1 MAIAQPP
8 QQVDR
13 PPEGLSA
20 VSLRRRVAFAVL
32 AVLTVAAL
40 IGIGVLAPRISTAS
54 ARNDQRADILQAAR
68 QETVN
73 FTTLDYRHLDRD
85 LGRVVGGSTGAFRKQ
100 FRAGTKNLTQLVTAN
115 KAVAKGSVLDAGLV
129 SSDSDSAVV
138 LVVADSTVINTA
150 SPKGELRHYRLQL
163 SLVRQQGHW
172 LVSDLTFVG

>member
-1 MAIAQPP
+1 MAIAQPT

-13 PPEGLSA
+13 PPDGLSA
-20 VSLRRRVAFAVL
+20 VSARRRLAFAVL

-40 IGIGVLAPRISTAS
+40 IGVGVLAPRISSAS

-85 LGRVVGGSTGAFRKQ
+85 LGRVLHGSTGDFRKQ
-100 FRAGTKNLTQLVTAN
+100 FKAGTKNLTQLVTAN
-115 KAVAKGSVLDAGLV
+115 KAVAKGDVLDAGLV

-138 LVVADSTVINTA
+138 LVVADSAVTNTA
-150 SPKGELRHYRLQL
+150 SPKGEQRHYRLQL